1 MKIKNYF
8 VVGSFLV
15 LNFSTVIGQT
25 ANTFFGVESGTNN
38 SGNFNSGY
46 GTNSLINNSSH
57 SNNAFGFNTLIQT
70 TGGYNCAFGN
80 DALKLNTSGTLNVAL
95 GTRTLENNATG
106 SGNIAIGHR
115 SLGSNTS
122 GNRNTAVGY
131 GTLVKVNGNDNIALG
146 YQTPR
151 SLISGNS
158 NIFIGNENGL
168 NLTNGNQNVFIGS
181 VRLNNT
187 VSSNRIA
194 GNSLDRSIILADGA
208 GNQRIFISRIGNM
221 GLGLGNNIIPINR
234 LDVNGGVVIGKNYVP
249 SNSDTGSYV
258 APVNGLLVE
267 GKVGLGNSNPNNKL
281 EITHGT
287 SGNSGLRFT
296 NLTSSYVPTSSQT
309 SDKFLSVNQNGD
321 VILQKMANPSITNGL
336 SSTGNV
342 MNSFVNGSNANAPI
356 VNTISNS
363 FNTNNQL
370 VTTVNGVSS
379 APITLPIPDFS
390 EIDESVTNEIQ
401 VLTLNGNTVSL
412 SLGGGSFTL
421 PTLTD
426 TDQQTLALN
435 GNVLSILNG
444 NSVTLPTF
452 TNTDSQSLTLN
463 GNTISISGGN
473 TITLPT
479 LTDTDQQTLALNGN
493 VLSILN
499 GNSVTLP
506 TFTNTD
512 SQSLTLNGN
521 TISISGGNTIT
532 LPTLTDTD
540 QQTLALNG
548 NVLSILNGNS
558 VTLPTFTNTDSQSLT
573 LNGNTLSISG
583 GNSITIP
590 TPTFAVIPGTNTTI
604 SGNGSTTSP
613 FQINAIDTS
622 LYANDGAINQATTTN
637 NNRKVN
643 LNNRNLWFDTTNST
657 SNGKL
662 YIGSTPNFPST
673 SGNYKLF
680 VEGGIMTEKV
690 KVALRNTSNWADYVF
705 EKDYKLLPLNEVE
718 KFVKINKHL
727 PGVQSAKELAENG
740 IDVAEMQSKQM
751 EKIEELTL
759 YIIEQNKK
767 LEKQNDEIQT
777 LKTQMSLLIQKK
789 K

>member
-168 NLTNGNQNVFIGS
+168 NLTNGSQNVFIGS

-521 TISISGGNTIT
+521 T
-532 LPTLTDTD
+532 
-540 QQTLALNG
+540 
-548 NVLSILNGNS
+548 
-558 VTLPTFTNTDSQSLT
+558 
-573 LNGNTLSISG
+573 LSISG

-777 LKTQMSLLIQKK
+777 LKTQMSLLIQKMK
-789 K
+789 

>member
-521 TISISGGNTIT
+521 T
-532 LPTLTDTD
+532 
-540 QQTLALNG
+540 
-548 NVLSILNGNS
+548 
-558 VTLPTFTNTDSQSLT
+558 
-573 LNGNTLSISG
+573 LSISG

-604 SGNGSTTSP
+604 SGDGSTTSP

>member
-463 GNTISISGGN
+463 GNT
-473 TITLPT
+473 
-479 LTDTDQQTLALNGN
+479 
-493 VLSILN
+493 
-499 GNSVTLP
+499 
-506 TFTNTD
+506 
-512 SQSLTLNGN
+512 
-521 TISISGGNTIT
+521 
-532 LPTLTDTD
+532 
-540 QQTLALNG
+540 
-548 NVLSILNGNS
+548 
-558 VTLPTFTNTDSQSLT
+558 
-573 LNGNTLSISG
+573 LSISG

-759 YIIEQNKK
+759 YIIEQNNK

-777 LKTQMSLLIQKK
+777 LKTQMSLLIQKMK
-789 K
+789 

>member
-463 GNTISISGGN
+463 GNT
-473 TITLPT
+473 
-479 LTDTDQQTLALNGN
+479 
-493 VLSILN
+493 
-499 GNSVTLP
+499 
-506 TFTNTD
+506 
-512 SQSLTLNGN
+512 
-521 TISISGGNTIT
+521 
-532 LPTLTDTD
+532 
-540 QQTLALNG
+540 
-548 NVLSILNGNS
+548 
-558 VTLPTFTNTDSQSLT
+558 
-573 LNGNTLSISG
+573 LSISG

-604 SGNGSTTSP
+604 SGDGSTTSP

>member
-463 GNTISISGGN
+463 GNT
-473 TITLPT
+473 
-479 LTDTDQQTLALNGN
+479 
-493 VLSILN
+493 
-499 GNSVTLP
+499 
-506 TFTNTD
+506 
-512 SQSLTLNGN
+512 
-521 TISISGGNTIT
+521 
-532 LPTLTDTD
+532 
-540 QQTLALNG
+540 
-548 NVLSILNGNS
+548 
-558 VTLPTFTNTDSQSLT
+558 
-573 LNGNTLSISG
+573 LSISG

-604 SGNGSTTSP
+604 SGDGSTTSP

-777 LKTQMSLLIQKK
+777 LKTQMSLLIQKMK
-789 K
+789 

>member
-463 GNTISISGGN
+463 GNT
-473 TITLPT
+473 
-479 LTDTDQQTLALNGN
+479 
-493 VLSILN
+493 
-499 GNSVTLP
+499 
-506 TFTNTD
+506 
-512 SQSLTLNGN
+512 
-521 TISISGGNTIT
+521 
-532 LPTLTDTD
+532 
-540 QQTLALNG
+540 
-548 NVLSILNGNS
+548 
-558 VTLPTFTNTDSQSLT
+558 
-573 LNGNTLSISG
+573 LSISG

-777 LKTQMSLLIQKK
+777 LKTQMSLLIQKMK
-789 K
+789 

>member
-521 TISISGGNTIT
+521 T
-532 LPTLTDTD
+532 
-540 QQTLALNG
+540 
-548 NVLSILNGNS
+548 
-558 VTLPTFTNTDSQSLT
+558 
-573 LNGNTLSISG
+573 LSISG

>member
-521 TISISGGNTIT
+521 T
-532 LPTLTDTD
+532 
-540 QQTLALNG
+540 
-548 NVLSILNGNS
+548 
-558 VTLPTFTNTDSQSLT
+558 
-573 LNGNTLSISG
+573 LSISG

-777 LKTQMSLLIQKK
+777 LKTQMSLLIQKMK
-789 K
+789 

>member
-444 NSVTLPTF
+444 NSV
-452 TNTDSQSLTLN
+452 
-463 GNTISISGGN
+463 
-473 TITLPT
+473 
-479 LTDTDQQTLALNGN
+479 
-493 VLSILN
+493 
-499 GNSVTLP
+499 
-506 TFTNTD
+506 
-512 SQSLTLNGN
+512 
-521 TISISGGNTIT
+521 
-532 LPTLTDTD
+532 
-540 QQTLALNG
+540 
-548 NVLSILNGNS
+548 
-558 VTLPTFTNTDSQSLT
+558 
-573 LNGNTLSISG
+573 
-583 GNSITIP
+583 
-590 TPTFAVIPGTNTTI
+590 
-604 SGNGSTTSP
+604 
-613 FQINAIDTS
+613 
-622 LYANDGAINQATTTN
+622 
-637 NNRKVN
+637 
-643 LNNRNLWFDTTNST
+643 
-657 SNGKL
+657 
-662 YIGSTPNFPST
+662 
-673 SGNYKLF
+673 
-680 VEGGIMTEKV
+680 
-690 KVALRNTSNWADYVF
+690 
-705 EKDYKLLPLNEVE
+705 
-718 KFVKINKHL
+718 
-727 PGVQSAKELAENG
+727 
-740 IDVAEMQSKQM
+740 
-751 EKIEELTL
+751 
-759 YIIEQNKK
+759 
-767 LEKQNDEIQT
+767 
-777 LKTQMSLLIQKK
+777 
-789 K
+789 